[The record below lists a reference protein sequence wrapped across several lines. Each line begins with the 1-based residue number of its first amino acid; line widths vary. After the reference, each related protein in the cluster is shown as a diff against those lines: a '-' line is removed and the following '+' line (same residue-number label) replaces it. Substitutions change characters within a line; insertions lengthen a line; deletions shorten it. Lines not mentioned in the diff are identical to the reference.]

1 VEAATSHFL
10 DLPFLPFFLLFLRPP
25 GMTGLI
31 AGFFVGDGSGG
42 AAASAVAGA
51 ETSAGAVAAAGA
63 STAGAGTSYRCGKE
77 SRRGN

>member
-31 AGFFVGDGSGG
+31 AGFFVGDAPWGLHRG
-42 AAASAVAGA
+42 
-51 ETSAGAVAAAGA
+51 
-63 STAGAGTSYRCGKE
+63 RWDLLPLWKGKQE
-77 SRRGN
+77 RKLN